1 VSVYPKQYEQDD
13 GALTAE
19 QLDQIRA
26 NQNAPVAWTR
36 TDVYQY
42 NRIIMTTRI
51 VTDANGRKHITTE
64 PLLHPQREVNTP
76 VAWTRTDVYSPV
88 IKEEM
93 MLKHP
98 ELRQYYPVPLY
109 YAPRDS

>member
-1 VSVYPKQYEQDD
+1 MSVYPKQYEQDD

-36 TDVYQY
+36 TDVY
-42 NRIIMTTRI
+42 
-51 VTDANGRKHITTE
+51 
-64 PLLHPQREVNTP
+64 
-76 VAWTRTDVYSPV
+76 SPV
-88 IKEEM
+88 IKEEQ